1 MSDIN
6 PELQAEQAS
15 DAKYLEELNHYVNTI
30 SAPSAESVALY
41 RAKLSM
47 LEDIHTEIRNKY
59 PGFMPEYDPS
69 MDAELNQDL
78 GKYQEHTYSL
88 SSRDMRSENWK

>member
-15 DAKYLEELNHYVNTI
+15 DAKYLQELNHYVNTI
-30 SAPSAESVALY
+30 STPSAEAVALY

-69 MDAELNQDL
+69 MEAELNQSL
-78 GKYQEHTYSL
+78 GKYQEQTYSI
-88 SSRDMRSENWK
+88 SYRDMSSE